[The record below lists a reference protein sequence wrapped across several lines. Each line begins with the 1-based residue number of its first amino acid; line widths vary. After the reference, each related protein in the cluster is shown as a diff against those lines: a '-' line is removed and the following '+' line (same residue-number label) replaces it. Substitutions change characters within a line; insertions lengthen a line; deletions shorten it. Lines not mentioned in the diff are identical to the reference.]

1 MSDDAESRT
10 VTAGSVGEQLRGRGK
25 RSGRVLF
32 GDRVGLAVFLGTV
45 LWCVAFWRIGI
56 FITDTLTVANALAN
70 VADGQLAI
78 EQTPYSLTIGS
89 QPGVVRVGDQTFGR
103 NYGHVF
109 LALPLVWILEG
120 VSLVTDPRLLLAGGW
135 SLLLITFAGQIRRIT
150 GRARALTVGSGVALV
165 IFLLNVALATP
176 LSEKLL
182 PLVALQLSTILA
194 TALLA
199 TTLYRLISRFHTT
212 QVGVVAGAA
221 VVLATPIGFWASIPK
236 RHIITA
242 TAAVVALYCFAVSRE
257 GTERRHLV
265 ARGLSY
271 AVLGLLTTVHPF
283 EAFFLFVVLAV
294 VDVVTA
300 PSNSPRTL
308 ALIAAGFAL
317 SLLPFFA
324 INTLI
329 SGNPIKSPRLLS
341 GYAGQLDIPD
351 PTSGRSSDGTGNG
364 GAGRASGAGERSP
377 GAGDGV
383 LARLVGLVSAVV
395 GFTWSV
401 AEFAIAWVEQSLA
414 VLREPDRLYHTFV
427 RSGQIPGIS
436 LRTNDLEAV
445 ELTLLESF
453 PLVAAFVWLPAS
465 AVQQVRTAVD
475 GAGFGT
481 PTRQTDLLATGFAV
495 VFTLVYLPK
504 LPLHSQIT
512 LRYILP
518 VMPLLLYGVVRLSAV
533 NETIA
538 TVPRWVVGSYLTVVG
553 VGGMGLVA
561 VLAVIDPAIGEAM
574 QLHALIGL
582 AAAALAVVAIATW
595 PIHRDRRVVAVGL
608 AVPAGATTVFLLLSG
623 IEYFSYQVPNT
634 NVGSELYA
642 LDVVRVIADR
652 LPVFPF

>member
-1 MSDDAESRT
+1 MSGDSQSRT
-10 VTAGSVGEQLRGRGK
+10 VTTGSFREQLRARGK
-25 RSGRVLF
+25 RGARVLF
-32 GDRVGLAVFLGTV
+32 GDRVGLVVFLGTV
-45 LWCVAFWRIGI
+45 LWCVSFWRIGI
-56 FITDTLTVANALAN
+56 FITDTLTVANTLAN
-70 VADGQLAI
+70 VANGHLAI

-89 QPGVVRVGDQTFGR
+89 QPGVVRVGDQVFGR

-165 IFLLNVALATP
+165 IFLLYVALATP

-199 TTLYRLISRFHTT
+199 TTLYRLVSRFHTT

-271 AVLGLLTTVHPF
+271 AMLGLLTTVHPF

-308 ALIAAGFAL
+308 GLIGAGFVL
-317 SLLPFFA
+317 SLLPFLV

-351 PTSGRSSDGTGNG
+351 PTAEDPG
-364 GAGRASGAGERSP
+364 GAGGAGTSGQTGGAGGSGGSGAGGGSAEERSP
-377 GAGDGV
+377 GLLDGIVDPV
-383 LARLVGLVSAVV
+383 LGSVGAVV
-395 GFTWSV
+395 EFAWSL
-401 AEFAIAWVEQSLA
+401 AEFALAWVEQSLA
-414 VLREPDRLYHTFV
+414 VLSEPEKLYHTFV
-427 RSGQIPGIS
+427 RSGQIPKID
-436 LRTNDLEAV
+436 LRANDFEAV

-453 PLVAAFVWLPAS
+453 PLVAAFVWLPVS
-465 AVQQVRTAVD
+465 VVQQAQAMVT
-475 GAGFGT
+475 GAGGGT
-481 PTRQTDLLATGFAV
+481 PARQTDLLAAGFAV
-495 VFTLVYLPK
+495 VFTLVYLPR
-504 LPLHSQIT
+504 LPLHSQVT

-518 VMPLLLYGVVRLSAV
+518 VMPLLLYGVIRLSAV
-533 NETIA
+533 HETLA
-538 TVPRWVVGSYLTVVG
+538 AVPRWVVGGYLTVVG
-553 VGGMGLVA
+553 VGGAGLVG

-574 QLHALIGL
+574 QLHALVGL
-582 AAAALAVVAIATW
+582 AAAALAVVAVVTCHSTRTGASSRW
-595 PIHRDRRVVAVGL
+595 VSPFRPGRR
-608 AVPAGATTVFLLLSG
+608 PSFCC
-623 IEYFSYQVPNT
+623 
-634 NVGSELYA
+634 
-642 LDVVRVIADR
+642 
-652 LPVFPF
+652 